1 MGFIHFLSIVFMIF
15 VSSIRCDSE
24 DSNNGTTLEN
34 AKTFCRSFQ
43 YDETGINV
51 EEAESFCESLQ
62 NEGSGVYA
70 KAEPISEDGN
80 PGRNQI
86 PNQPD
91 ILLNVPN
98 LSIEKIH
105 LEVENLKL
113 GLELEASVA
122 GLVNIQG
129 GVSVNVN
136 NVNLT
141 LTGVKATAMLI
152 VRLDNVRDVIHQ
164 ALHTINNNAQILE
177 KVLKEASEA
186 SQNANKL

>member
-1 MGFIHFLSIVFMIF
+1 MILI
-15 VSSIRCDSE
+15 SSISCESE
-24 DSNNGTTLEN
+24 DSNNLNGTTLEN
-34 AKTFCRSFQ
+34 AKTFCRSFK

-51 EEAESFCESLQ
+51 EEAESFCGSLQ

-70 KAEPISEDGN
+70 KAEPTSENDD
-80 PGRNQI
+80 PGRNPV

-91 ILLNVPN
+91 LLLNVPN
-98 LSIEKIH
+98 LSIEQIH

-113 GLELEASVA
+113 GLELEAGVA

-141 LTGVKATAMLI
+141 LTGVKATAMLV
-152 VRLDNVRDVIHQ
+152 VRLDNVRDVIFQ